1 MYTLTIKVV
10 NRFYKSRTPPE
21 RRTYSRDNGCCS
33 CGSKTLCL
41 AVNTGWETQG
51 HEHIGIVGKGIEG
64 KERKKELWEGKDFPG
79 SAEGYQ
85 GDEGV
90 IVTVG
95 RTFAD

>member
-1 MYTLTIKVV
+1 
-10 NRFYKSRTPPE
+10 
-21 RRTYSRDNGCCS
+21 DNGCCS

-64 KERKKELWEGKDFPG
+64 KERKNCGKGKIFQEVRKDIK
-79 SAEGYQ
+79 ATR
-85 GDEGV
+85 GV